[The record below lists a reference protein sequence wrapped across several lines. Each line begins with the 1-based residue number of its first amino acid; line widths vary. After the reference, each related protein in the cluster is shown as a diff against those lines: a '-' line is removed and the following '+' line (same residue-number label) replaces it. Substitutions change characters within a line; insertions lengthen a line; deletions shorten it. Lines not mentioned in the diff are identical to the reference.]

1 MISPTTTFGTH
12 ELTQM
17 TTKPA
22 RQINSTQNHP
32 RCQPVPWEW
41 GQGEIAMLKNWEEM
55 TANEK
60 LSVLRSEVD
69 SLSRVTNGVV
79 RRIEEIRSELKTIE
93 SMLEQKDGGA

>member
-1 MISPTTTFGTH
+1 
-12 ELTQM
+12 
-17 TTKPA
+17 
-22 RQINSTQNHP
+22 
-32 RCQPVPWEW
+32 
-41 GQGEIAMLKNWEEM
+41 MLKNWEEM